1 MRGGRYAVSTGL
13 KASLTL
19 PSPLKRARRPGSAN
33 DHPQTQSCKPS
44 RIFLNPNCAFPHPNG
59 NPWKQTISA
68 HRSPLTSNQPSVP
81 TKVSRATWVGL
92 AVALFAMVAIRQVF
106 VFFVP
111 ETTFASAILKESLI
125 WVSALALIVIIR
137 RGEHLPMRSIGLGTA
152 RWWKSI
158 LWGFII
164 AIVSAVVIGALAYL
178 TGYGHGPGSAAF
190 EKLPLWLITA
200 IVFRAGVV
208 EELFYR
214 GYAIER
220 LQMIGLGRFWSV
232 AIPLVIFSLGHWSG
246 GAANI
251 LIAFAAGLILTGFYL
266 WRRDL
271 VANMIG
277 HGLVDFVANV
287 LPKLFS

>member
-1 MRGGRYAVSTGL
+1 METANL
-13 KASLTL
+13 AAQL
-19 PSPLKRARRPGSAN
+19 PFA
-33 DHPQTQSCKPS
+33 
-44 RIFLNPNCAFPHPNG
+44 
-59 NPWKQTISA
+59 
-68 HRSPLTSNQPSVP
+68 SNQPSVP
-81 TKVSRATWVGL
+81 TKASRATWAGL
-92 AVALFAMVAIRQVF
+92 AIALFAMLAIRQVIA
-106 VFFVP
+106 FFVP
-111 ETTFASAILKESLI
+111 ETTFASALLKESLI
-125 WVSALALIVIIR
+125 WVSALSLIVIIR

-158 LWGFII
+158 LWGLVI
-164 AIVSAVVIGALAYL
+164 ATVLAMVLGALAHL

-220 LQMIGLGRFWSV
+220 LQMIGLGRVWSV

-271 VANMIG
+271 AANMIG

>member
-1 MRGGRYAVSTGL
+1 METE
-13 KASLTL
+13 
-19 PSPLKRARRPGSAN
+19 
-33 DHPQTQSCKPS
+33 
-44 RIFLNPNCAFPHPNG
+44 NPVAPFAATPD
-59 NPWKQTISA
+59 
-68 HRSPLTSNQPSVP
+68 QPSVP

-92 AVALFAMVAIRQVF
+92 FISLFAMLVIRQGVA
-106 VFFVP
+106 FFIP
-111 ETTFASAILKESLI
+111 GTTFTSALLKEALI
-125 WVSALALIVIIR
+125 WVSAVTLILIIR
-137 RGEHLPMRSIGLGTA
+137 RGEHLPLRSIGLGTA

-158 LWGFII
+158 LWGFVI
-164 AIVSAVVIGALAYL
+164 AIVSAVAVLAIAHL

-200 IVFRAGVV
+200 IMIRAGVV

-220 LQMIGLGRFWSV
+220 LRLVGFGRFWSV
-232 AIPLVIFSLGHWSG
+232 AIPLLIFSLGHWTG

-251 LIAFAAGLILTGFYL
+251 LIAFVAALILTGFYL

>member
-1 MRGGRYAVSTGL
+1 MQTDN
-13 KASLTL
+13 AS
-19 PSPLKRARRPGSAN
+19 A
-33 DHPQTQSCKPS
+33 
-44 RIFLNPNCAFPHPNG
+44 AF
-59 NPWKQTISA
+59 
-68 HRSPLTSNQPSVP
+68 PLTSEQPSVP
-81 TKVSRATWVGL
+81 MKISRATWAGL
-92 AVALFAMVAIRQVF
+92 AISLFAMVAIRQVF

-111 ETTFASAILKESLI
+111 ETTFASAVLKEALI
-125 WVSALALIVIIR
+125 WVSALSLIVIIR
-137 RGEHLPMRSIGLGTA
+137 RGEHLPMSSIGLGTA

-164 AIVSAVVIGALAYL
+164 AIVSTVVVGALAYL

-214 GYAIER
+214 GYSIER
-220 LQMIGLGRFWSV
+220 LRFVGFGRFWSV

-287 LPKLFS
+287 VPKLFS

>member
-1 MRGGRYAVSTGL
+1 
-13 KASLTL
+13 
-19 PSPLKRARRPGSAN
+19 
-33 DHPQTQSCKPS
+33 
-44 RIFLNPNCAFPHPNG
+44 
-59 NPWKQTISA
+59 
-68 HRSPLTSNQPSVP
+68 
-81 TKVSRATWVGL
+81 
-92 AVALFAMVAIRQVF
+92 MVVIRQAF

-111 ETTFASAILKESLI
+111 EITFGSALFKEALI
-125 WVSALALIVIIR
+125 WLSALVLIVTIR

-152 RWWKSI
+152 RWWQSI
-158 LWGFII
+158 LWGFLL
-164 AIVSAVVIGALAYL
+164 AIVSAIVVGTLAYL

-200 IVFRAGVV
+200 IVVRAGIV

-220 LQMIGLGRFWSV
+220 LQMIGVGRNSASYFFVW
-232 AIPLVIFSLGHWSG
+232 PLVG

-251 LIAFAAGLILTGFYL
+251 LIAFAAGLILAGFYL
-266 WRRDL
+266 WHRDL

-287 LPKLFS
+287 LPALLS

>member
-1 MRGGRYAVSTGL
+1 METDNIGAPFAL
-13 KASLTL
+13 
-19 PSPLKRARRPGSAN
+19 SPE
-33 DHPQTQSCKPS
+33 
-44 RIFLNPNCAFPHPNG
+44 
-59 NPWKQTISA
+59 
-68 HRSPLTSNQPSVP
+68 QPSVP

-92 AVALFAMVAIRQVF
+92 AISLFAMVAIRQVF

-111 ETTFASAILKESLI
+111 ETTFASALLKEALI
-125 WVSALALIVIIR
+125 WLNAIALIVIIR

-152 RWWKSI
+152 RWWKSV
-158 LWGFII
+158 LWGFVI
-164 AIVSAVVIGALAYL
+164 AVVSAVIVGALAYVAS
-178 TGYGHGPGSAAF
+178 YGHGPGSAAF

-200 IVFRAGVV
+200 IVLRAGVV

-271 VANMIG
+271 AANVIG

>member
-1 MRGGRYAVSTGL
+1 M
-13 KASLTL
+13 
-19 PSPLKRARRPGSAN
+19 
-33 DHPQTQSCKPS
+33 QTDN
-44 RIFLNPNCAFPHPNG
+44 IGAAFP
-59 NPWKQTISA
+59 
-68 HRSPLTSNQPSVP
+68 LTPEQPSVS
-81 TKVSRATWVGL
+81 TRVSRATWAGL
-92 AVALFAMVAIRQVF
+92 AIALFAMVAIRQVF

-111 ETTFASAILKESLI
+111 ETTFASALLKEALI
-125 WVSALALIVIIR
+125 WVNAVALIVIIR

-220 LQMIGLGRFWSV
+220 LRMIGLGRFWSV

-271 VANMIG
+271 AANMIG

>member
-1 MRGGRYAVSTGL
+1 METQNLGAPF
-13 KASLTL
+13 ALT
-19 PSPLKRARRPGSAN
+19 PE
-33 DHPQTQSCKPS
+33 
-44 RIFLNPNCAFPHPNG
+44 
-59 NPWKQTISA
+59 
-68 HRSPLTSNQPSVP
+68 QPSFPV
-81 TKVSRATWVGL
+81 KVSRATSAGL
-92 AVALFAMVAIRQVF
+92 AISLFAMVVIRQAF
-106 VFFVP
+106 VFFIP
-111 ETTFASAILKESLI
+111 ETTFRSAILKEALI
-125 WVSALALIVIIR
+125 WLNAVALIVIIR

-164 AIVSAVVIGALAYL
+164 AIVSAMVVGALAHV
-178 TGYGHGPGSAAF
+178 TNYGHGPGSAAF

-200 IVFRAGVV
+200 IVFCAGVV

-220 LQMIGLGRFWSV
+220 LRLVGFGRFWSV

-251 LIAFAAGLILTGFYL
+251 LIAFVAGLILTAFYL

-271 VANMIG
+271 VANMLG
-277 HGLVDFVANV
+277 HRVVAFVAHV
-287 LPKLFS
+287 VPALFF

>member
-1 MRGGRYAVSTGL
+1 METDNIG
-13 KASLTL
+13 ASFALT
-19 PSPLKRARRPGSAN
+19 PE
-33 DHPQTQSCKPS
+33 
-44 RIFLNPNCAFPHPNG
+44 
-59 NPWKQTISA
+59 
-68 HRSPLTSNQPSVP
+68 QPSLP
-81 TKVSRATWVGL
+81 TKVSPATWAGL
-92 AVALFAMVAIRQVF
+92 AISLFALVVIRQAF

-111 ETTFASAILKESLI
+111 EPTFASAVLKETLI
-125 WVSALALIVIIR
+125 WLNAVALILIVR

-164 AIVSAVVIGALAYL
+164 AIVSAVVIGALAHV
-178 TGYGHGPGSAAF
+178 TSYGHGPGSAAF

-200 IVFRAGVV
+200 IVLRAGVV

-246 GAANI
+246 GVANI
-251 LIAFAAGLILTGFYL
+251 LIAFTAGLILTGFYL

-271 VANMIG
+271 AANMIG

>member
-1 MRGGRYAVSTGL
+1 LFVS
-13 KASLTL
+13 
-19 PSPLKRARRPGSAN
+19 
-33 DHPQTQSCKPS
+33 
-44 RIFLNPNCAFPHPNG
+44 
-59 NPWKQTISA
+59 
-68 HRSPLTSNQPSVP
+68 
-81 TKVSRATWVGL
+81 
-92 AVALFAMVAIRQVF
+92 LFAMVVIRQVF

-111 ETTFASAILKESLI
+111 EITLASAVLKEALI
-125 WVSALALIVIIR
+125 WTSAVVLLVIIR
-137 RGEHLPMRSIGLGTA
+137 HGEHLPLRSTGLGTA

-158 LWGFII
+158 LWGFVI
-164 AIVSAVVIGALAYL
+164 AIVSTAVVGGLAYL

-190 EKLPLWLITA
+190 EKLPLWLITL

-220 LQMIGLGRFWSV
+220 LRMIGLGRFWSV
-232 AIPLVIFSLGHWSG
+232 TIPLVIFSLGHWSG

-251 LIAFAAGLILTGFYL
+251 LIALAAGLILTGFYL

-277 HGLVDFVANV
+277 HGSVDFVANV
-287 LPKLFS
+287 LPRLFS

>member
-1 MRGGRYAVSTGL
+1 METANL
-13 KASLTL
+13 AAQL
-19 PSPLKRARRPGSAN
+19 PFA
-33 DHPQTQSCKPS
+33 
-44 RIFLNPNCAFPHPNG
+44 
-59 NPWKQTISA
+59 
-68 HRSPLTSNQPSVP
+68 SNQPSVP
-81 TKVSRATWVGL
+81 AKVSRATWVGL
-92 AVALFAMVAIRQVF
+92 AISLFAMVAIRQVI

-111 ETTFASAILKESLI
+111 ETTFASALLKESLI
-125 WVSALALIVIIR
+125 WVSAVALIVIIR
-137 RGEHLPMRSIGLGTA
+137 RGEHLPLRSIGLGTA

-158 LWGFII
+158 LWGLVI
-164 AIVSAVVIGALAYL
+164 ATVLAVVLGALAHL
-178 TGYGHGPGSAAF
+178 TGYGRGPGSATF

-220 LQMIGLGRFWSV
+220 LQLIGLGRVWSI

-246 GAANI
+246 GAANM

-271 VANMIG
+271 AANMIG

>member
-1 MRGGRYAVSTGL
+1 MQTDNVSASLVLTPEQPSL
-13 KASLTL
+13 PTKAS
-19 PSPLKRARRPGSAN
+19 P
-33 DHPQTQSCKPS
+33 
-44 RIFLNPNCAFPHPNG
+44 
-59 NPWKQTISA
+59 
-68 HRSPLTSNQPSVP
+68 
-81 TKVSRATWVGL
+81 ATWAGL
-92 AVALFAMVAIRQVF
+92 AISLFAMVAIRQVF

-111 ETTFASAILKESLI
+111 ETTFASAVLKETMI

-137 RGEHLPMRSIGLGTA
+137 RGERLSLHSIGLGTA

-164 AIVSAVVIGALAYL
+164 AIVSAVVVGALAHL

-200 IVFRAGVV
+200 IVLRAGVV

-214 GYAIER
+214 GYSIER
-220 LQMIGLGRFWSV
+220 LGLVGFGRFWSV

-287 LPKLFS
+287 LPALFS

>member
-1 MRGGRYAVSTGL
+1 MESMETENLGAPV
-13 KASLTL
+13 ALTPNEAL
-19 PSPLKRARRPGSAN
+19 VRAK
-33 DHPQTQSCKPS
+33 T
-44 RIFLNPNCAFPHPNG
+44 
-59 NPWKQTISA
+59 
-68 HRSPLTSNQPSVP
+68 
-81 TKVSRATWVGL
+81 SRATWAGL
-92 AVALFAMVAIRQVF
+92 FVSLFAMVVIRQVF

-111 ETTFASAILKESLI
+111 EMTFASAVLKEALI
-125 WVSALALIVIIR
+125 WGSAVVLLVIIR
-137 RGEHLPMRSIGLGTA
+137 HGEHLPLRSIGLGTA

-158 LWGFII
+158 LWDFVI
-164 AIVSAVVIGALAYL
+164 AIVSTAVVGGLAYL

-190 EKLPLWLITA
+190 EKLPLWLITL

-251 LIAFAAGLILTGFYL
+251 LIALAAGLILTGFYL

-277 HGLVDFVANV
+277 HGSVDFVANV
-287 LPKLFS
+287 LPRLFS

>member
-1 MRGGRYAVSTGL
+1 ME
-13 KASLTL
+13 
-19 PSPLKRARRPGSAN
+19 
-33 DHPQTQSCKPS
+33 TQN
-44 RIFLNPNCAFPHPNG
+44 LGAAFP
-59 NPWKQTISA
+59 
-68 HRSPLTSNQPSVP
+68 LTPEEPSVP
-81 TKVSRATWVGL
+81 KKVSRATWAGL
-92 AVALFAMVAIRQVF
+92 AISLFAIVAIRNVF
-106 VFFVP
+106 VFFMP
-111 ETTFASAILKESLI
+111 EITFASAVLKEALI
-125 WVSALALIVIIR
+125 WVSAAALIVIIR

-164 AIVSAVVIGALAYL
+164 AVVSAVVVGALAYL

-220 LQMIGLGRFWSV
+220 LRMIGLGRFWSV

-251 LIAFAAGLILTGFYL
+251 LIAFAASLILTAFYL

-271 VANMIG
+271 LANMIG

>member
-1 MRGGRYAVSTGL
+1 
-13 KASLTL
+13 
-19 PSPLKRARRPGSAN
+19 
-33 DHPQTQSCKPS
+33 
-44 RIFLNPNCAFPHPNG
+44 
-59 NPWKQTISA
+59 
-68 HRSPLTSNQPSVP
+68 
-81 TKVSRATWVGL
+81 
-92 AVALFAMVAIRQVF
+92 MVVIRQVF

-111 ETTFASAILKESLI
+111 EITFASAVLKEALI
-125 WVSALALIVIIR
+125 WLSAAALLVIIR
-137 RGEHLPMRSIGLGTA
+137 RGERLSFRSIGLGTC

-158 LWGFII
+158 AWGLVI
-164 AIVSAVVIGALAYL
+164 AIVSAAVVGGLAYL

-190 EKLPLWLITA
+190 EKLPLWLITL

-214 GYAIER
+214 GYAVER
-220 LQMIGLGRFWSV
+220 LRMLGLGQFRSV
-232 AIPLVIFSLGHWSG
+232 TIPLVIFSLGHWSG

-251 LIAFAAGLILTGFYL
+251 LIALAAGAILTGFYL

-287 LPKLFS
+287 LPRLFS

>member
-1 MRGGRYAVSTGL
+1 METNNLA
-13 KASLTL
+13 A
-19 PSPLKRARRPGSAN
+19 
-33 DHPQTQSCKPS
+33 Q
-44 RIFLNPNCAFPHPNG
+44 FAFAP
-59 NPWKQTISA
+59 
-68 HRSPLTSNQPSVP
+68 NQPSVP
-81 TKVSRATWVGL
+81 TKVSRATWAGL
-92 AVALFAMVAIRQVF
+92 AISLFAMVMIRQAF

-111 ETTFASAILKESLI
+111 EITFSSAILKEALI
-125 WVSALALIVIIR
+125 WLNAIALIVIIR
-137 RGEHLPMRSIGLGTA
+137 RGERLPMRSIGLGTA

-158 LWGFII
+158 LWGLVL
-164 AIVSAVVIGALAYL
+164 AVVSAVVVGALAYA
-178 TGYGHGPGSAAF
+178 TSYGHGPGSAAF

-200 IVFRAGVV
+200 IVLRAGVV

>member
-1 MRGGRYAVSTGL
+1 METENLGAPV
-13 KASLTL
+13 ALTPNEAL
-19 PSPLKRARRPGSAN
+19 VRA
-33 DHPQTQSCKPS
+33 KP
-44 RIFLNPNCAFPHPNG
+44 
-59 NPWKQTISA
+59 
-68 HRSPLTSNQPSVP
+68 
-81 TKVSRATWVGL
+81 SRATWAGL
-92 AVALFAMVAIRQVF
+92 FVSLFAMVVIRQVF

-111 ETTFASAILKESLI
+111 EMTFASAVLKEALI
-125 WVSALALIVIIR
+125 WGSAVVLLVIIR
-137 RGEHLPMRSIGLGTA
+137 HGEHLPLRSIGLGTA

-158 LWGFII
+158 LWGFVI
-164 AIVSAVVIGALAYL
+164 AIVSTAVVGGLAYL

-190 EKLPLWLITA
+190 EKLPLWLITL

-251 LIAFAAGLILTGFYL
+251 LIALAAGLILTGFYL

-277 HGLVDFVANV
+277 HGSVDFVANV
-287 LPKLFS
+287 LPRLFS

>member
-1 MRGGRYAVSTGL
+1 METDNVGAPFG
-13 KASLTL
+13 
-19 PSPLKRARRPGSAN
+19 
-33 DHPQTQSCKPS
+33 
-44 RIFLNPNCAFPHPNG
+44 
-59 NPWKQTISA
+59 
-68 HRSPLTSNQPSVP
+68 LTSKQSLVI
-81 TKVSRATWVGL
+81 TKVPRATWAGL
-92 AVALFAMVAIRQVF
+92 AIALFAMVAIRQVF
-106 VFFVP
+106 VFFVR
-111 ETTFASAILKESLI
+111 ETTFASALLKEALI

-137 RGEHLPMRSIGLGTA
+137 RGEHLSLRSIGLGTT
-152 RWWKSI
+152 RWWRSI
-158 LWGFII
+158 LWGFVI
-164 AIVSAVVIGALAYL
+164 AIVSMAVVGGLAYL

-190 EKLPLWLITA
+190 ERLPLWLITA

-220 LQMIGLGRFWSV
+220 LQLVGLSRFWSV

-271 VANMIG
+271 AANMIG

-287 LPKLFS
+287 VPRIFS